1 MVGRIFN
8 RSVGNLKPTFYF
20 VWPYI
25 CSSQVMAFMHYI
37 YIILFCLWSFYR
49 VDLLPLFLF
58 LFSPYVCSL
67 MSAMF
72 YALLLVSYAWE
83 VEALFDLPINALILV
98 W

>member
-1 MVGRIFN
+1 MGVT
-8 RSVGNLKPTFYF
+8 SNLPCIR
-20 VWPYI
+20 PYV
-25 CSSQVMAFMHYI
+25 CSSQVMAFMHYK

-58 LFSPYVCSL
+58 LFSTYVCSL

-83 VEALFDLPINALILV
+83 VETLFDLPINVLILV